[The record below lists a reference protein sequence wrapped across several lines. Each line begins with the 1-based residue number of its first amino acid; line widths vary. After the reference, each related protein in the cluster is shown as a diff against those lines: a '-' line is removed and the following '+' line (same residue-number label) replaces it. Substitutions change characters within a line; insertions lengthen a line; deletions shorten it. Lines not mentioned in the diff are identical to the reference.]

1 MPTLKR
7 FYQLIAPFWFTRR
20 AAFSWLLLLAII
32 ALKLSVVGISV
43 LYNNWSKDFY
53 DALADYFQ
61 HASILSLAMRYGS
74 YTALF
79 VLAIVC
85 GNWLKKKLIIR
96 CRIDMT
102 QKFERRWLAHSAHYR
117 LSLRGEPDNPDQRI
131 AEDIRL
137 LIEQS
142 LELLLSLLQNIT
154 YFFSFIVILW
164 RLSGVQTFSIGGHSV
179 TIYGYLVWI
188 ALGYAVIS
196 SIFAHFFGRRL
207 HGLNVAKQRAEAD
220 YRTTLLRVRENSEQI
235 ALYQGEQAEQTR
247 MQQRFQSIVNNWR
260 NLMSQEFRL
269 ETFVTSYFR
278 LGLMIPVFAVLPVYL
293 THQITL
299 GAIMQAKAA
308 FGYVLDAF
316 GWFVDSYRQLVAWSA
331 TIERLWIFQQS
342 LHQLPALNTPPQ
354 QDRELRISDLSVQH
368 PDGAPLF
375 APLSA
380 NLKTGEWGV
389 LSAASGSG
397 KTTLLRALAGF
408 RPIVQGEYR
417 LPAGKVLFLP
427 QKPYLPED
435 TLRQVLCYPQA
446 TAPDTASLRMALE
459 QVGLPS
465 LMDRLDE
472 STNWSRELSGGEQQR
487 LSLARALLLRPALL
501 CMDEATSQLDD
512 AAAIQLLTQL
522 RKTLPDTIVL
532 AVSHQP
538 AIGALFE
545 QTLPMTPYRERT
557 NHAAI
562 EGNTPQA
569 QTAVGADRDSAGEP
583 RLVPRG

>member
-20 AAFSWLLLLAII
+20 AALSWLLLLIVI
-32 ALKLSVVGISV
+32 TLKLSVVWVSV
-43 LYNNWSKDFY
+43 LYNNWSKDFF

-61 HASILSLAMRYGS
+61 HASILSLAARYGS

-79 VLAIVC
+79 VLVIVC
-85 GNWLKKKLIIR
+85 NNWLKKKLIIR
-96 CRIDMT
+96 CRIEMT
-102 QKFERRWLAHSAHYR
+102 RKFEQAWLARSAHYR

-188 ALGYAVIS
+188 ALGYALVS
-196 SIFAHFFGRRL
+196 SIFAHIFGHRL
-207 HGLNVAKQRAEAD
+207 HALNVKKQRAEAD
-220 YRTTLLRVRENSEQI
+220 YRTTLLRVRENTEQI
-235 ALYQGEQAEQTR
+235 ALYQGENAEQTR
-247 MQQRFQSIVNNWR
+247 MQQRFQSIVHNWR
-260 NLMSQEFRL
+260 RLMSQEFRL
-269 ETFVTSYFR
+269 ETFTTSYFR

-293 THQITL
+293 THQISL
-299 GAIMQAKAA
+299 GAIMQARAA

-331 TIERLWIFQQS
+331 TIERLWTFQQN
-342 LHQLPALNTPPQ
+342 LHQLPTPNRPLRQ
-354 QDRELRISDLSVQH
+354 GSELSISGLSVRH
-368 PDGAPLF
+368 PNGRPLF

-380 NLKTGEWGV
+380 NLKAGEWGV
-389 LSAASGSG
+389 LAAASGSG

-408 RPIVQGEYR
+408 WPIAQGEYR
-417 LPAGKVLFLP
+417 LPAGKALFLP

-435 TLRQVLCYPQA
+435 TLRRVLCYPQ
-446 TAPDTASLRMALE
+446 TEIPDTDSLRRALK
-459 QVGLPS
+459 QVGLPA
-465 LMDRLDE
+465 LTARLDE
-472 STNWSRELSGGEQQR
+472 CSNWSRELSGGEQQR

-512 AAAIQLLTQL
+512 AAAIQLLAQL

-532 AVSHQP
+532 AVNHQP
-538 AIGALFE
+538 AVCALFE
-545 QTLPMTPYRERT
+545 RSLPMTPCRDRS
-557 NHAAI
+557 NHAA
-562 EGNTPQA
+562 
-569 QTAVGADRDSAGEP
+569 AGICD
-583 RLVPRG
+583 

>member
-20 AAFSWLLLLAII
+20 AAFSWLLLLTII
-32 ALKLSVVGISV
+32 ALKLSVVGVSV

-61 HASILSLAMRYGS
+61 HASILSLAVRYGS

-79 VLAIVC
+79 VLVIVC

-96 CRIDMT
+96 CRIEMT
-102 QKFERRWLAHSAHYR
+102 QKFERRWLARSAHYR
-117 LSLRGEPDNPDQRI
+117 LGLRGEPDNPDQRI

-164 RLSGVQTFSIGGHSV
+164 QLSGVQTFSIGGRSV

-188 ALGYAVIS
+188 ALGYALIS
-196 SIFAHFFGRRL
+196 SIFAHLFGHRL

-220 YRTTLLRVRENSEQI
+220 YRATLLRVRDNSEQI
-235 ALYQGEQAEQTR
+235 ALYQGERAEQKR
-247 MQQRFQSIVNNWR
+247 MRQRFQSIVNNWR
-260 NLMSQEFRL
+260 SLMSREFRL
-269 ETFVTSYFR
+269 ETFVTGYFR

-293 THQITL
+293 TRQITL
-299 GAIMQAKAA
+299 GAIMQARTA

-331 TIERLWIFQQS
+331 TIERLWTFQQS
-342 LHQLPALNTPPQ
+342 LKQLPARTTPPRQ
-354 QDRELRISDLSVQH
+354 ADALRIADLSLRH

-375 APLSA
+375 APLNA

-389 LSAASGSG
+389 LTAASGSG

-408 RPIVQGEYR
+408 WPIARGECR
-417 LPAGKVLFLP
+417 LPAGKTLFLP
-427 QKPYLPED
+427 QRPYLPED
-435 TLRQVLCYPQA
+435 SLRQTLCYPLA
-446 TAPDTASLRMALE
+446 EAPETDALRLALE
-459 QVGLPS
+459 QVGLPA
-465 LMDRLDE
+465 LADRLDE

-501 CMDEATSQLDD
+501 CMDEATSHLDD
-512 AAAIQLLTQL
+512 AAAVQLLTRL
-522 RKTLPDTIVL
+522 RTALPDTIVL

-538 AIGALFE
+538 AVSALFE
-545 QTLPMTPYRERT
+545 HLIPMTPCRERE
-557 NHAAI
+557 NDAAMA
-562 EGNTPQA
+562 GSAP
-569 QTAVGADRDSAGEP
+569 AVGADT
-583 RLVPRG
+583 V

>member
-1 MPTLKR
+1 MQTLKR

-20 AAFSWLLLLAII
+20 AIFSWLLLLVII
-32 ALKLSVVGISV
+32 ALKLSVVGVSV
-43 LYNNWSKDFY
+43 LYNNWSKDFF
-53 DALADYFQ
+53 DALANYFQ
-61 HASILSLAMRYGS
+61 NDSILALAVRYGS

-79 VLAIVC
+79 VLVIVC

-96 CRIDMT
+96 CRIEMT
-102 QKFERRWLAHSAHYR
+102 RKFEQAWLARSAHYR

-164 RLSGVQTFSIGGHSV
+164 QLSGVQTFSIGGGSITV
-179 TIYGYLVWI
+179 YGYLVWI
-188 ALGYAVIS
+188 ALGYALIS

-207 HGLNVAKQRAEAD
+207 HGLNVEKQRAEAD
-220 YRTTLLRVRENSEQI
+220 YRTTLLRVRENTEQI
-235 ALYQGEQAEQTR
+235 ALYQGENAEQTR
-247 MQQRFQSIVNNWR
+247 MQQRFQSIIDNWHS
-260 NLMSQEFRL
+260 LMGQEFRL
-269 ETFVTSYFR
+269 ESFITSYFR

-293 THQITL
+293 TRQISL
-299 GAIMQAKAA
+299 GAIMQARAA

-331 TIERLWIFQQS
+331 TIERLWTFQQS
-342 LHQLPALNTPPQ
+342 LHQLPPQDTPRR
-354 QDRELRISDLSVQH
+354 QDGELRISNLSVQLPH
-368 PDGAPLF
+368 GAPLF

-380 NLKTGEWGV
+380 SLKTGEWGV

-408 RPIVQGEYR
+408 WPIAQGEYR
-417 LPAGKVLFLP
+417 LPAGNVLFLP
-427 QKPYLPED
+427 QKPYLPQD
-435 TLRQVLCYPQA
+435 RLCRVLCYPQ
-446 TAPDTASLRMALE
+446 TSAPDTAALRLALE

-465 LMDRLDE
+465 LTDRLEE
-472 STNWSRELSGGEQQR
+472 SANWSRELSGGEQQR

-512 AAAIQLLTQL
+512 AAAIELLTRL
-522 RKTLPDTIVL
+522 RNALPDAIVL

-538 AIGALFE
+538 AISALFE
-545 QTLPMTPYRERT
+545 QVLPMTPYRART
-557 NHAAI
+557 NQSPSSFSDSGEKTSDELLNAA
-562 EGNTPQA
+562 
-569 QTAVGADRDSAGEP
+569 
-583 RLVPRG
+583 RGDIKREC